1 MVHLSESLHAL
12 IRLSRYSPILGRPG
26 GGGVAVVASLG
37 CRHVPANKKPAL
49 SRHCRS
55 TGVIPDT
62 ATLVDPLVPSD
73 LTGIPQTELVICLL
87 IGADEEI
94 EPQTELVIC
103 LIIGADEE
111 IDPGAAVL
119 RGLMI
124 NCPGLGVR
132 SVFGLYSSAGNII
145 HIWRRRQDTGSN
157 LTSNVCWVETLA
169 RASLSTYISL
179 LPQVFKRKG

>member
-1 MVHLSESLHAL
+1 M
-12 IRLSRYSPILGRPG
+12 
-26 GGGVAVVASLG
+26 
-37 CRHVPANKKPAL
+37 PANKKPAL

-119 RGLMI
+119 RG
-124 NCPGLGVR
+124 
-132 SVFGLYSSAGNII
+132 
-145 HIWRRRQDTGSN
+145 
-157 LTSNVCWVETLA
+157 
-169 RASLSTYISL
+169 
-179 LPQVFKRKG
+179 